1 MRRKPTP
8 RTLVRQRTHDI
19 PPALTIL
26 AIVLLGVL
34 FGGLGIILAVPLAA
48 AGMVAVNML
57 YLEDFLG
64 EGRGNG

>member
-1 MRRKPTP
+1 MQFDFGQLIDTIRAGIGA
-8 RTLVRQRTHDI
+8 V
-19 PPALTIL
+19 PPVIV